1 MATANSLSYPQG
13 EDGACVERDEVL
25 DINTEKSKNKQN
37 RGCFGCISETAF
49 FVRMP
54 QGLCRKSVV
63 FRRRIYRKSVVS
75 ACLFRRKSVLLRQQK
90 HRKSVIMLYFIN
102 GIHAYDHLLTLL
114 KFLRQDGKFTYIG
127 TDSISIITTIIR
139 LVRWI
144 NVETKNGVTYLPIYY
159 IACIKPE

>member
-1 MATANSLSYPQG
+1 MANSLSYPQG

-25 DINTEKSKNKQN
+25 DINTEKSKNKQI

-63 FRRRIYRKSVVS
+63 FRRRIYRKSV
-75 ACLFRRKSVLLRQQK
+75 
-90 HRKSVIMLYFIN
+90 IMLYFIN

-114 KFLRQDGKFTYIG
+114 KFLRQDGKFTFIG
-127 TDSISIITTIIR
+127 TYSISIITTTIR
-139 LVRWI
+139 RVRWI

>member
-1 MATANSLSYPQG
+1 MAMANSLSYPQG

-25 DINTEKSKNKQN
+25 DINTEKSKNKQT

-49 FVRMP
+49 FVRVP
-54 QGLCRKSVV
+54 QGLCRKG
-63 FRRRIYRKSVVS
+63 
-75 ACLFRRKSVLLRQQK
+75 
-90 HRKSVIMLYFIN
+90 VIMLYFIN